1 MLFRAATKWVCAIGF
16 WGIVAPA
23 CTDGPPAPAAAVTTL
38 FDIQAQLAA
47 NKTMIEPLGLPM
59 AGRFSYTAKALS
71 VDVVPAFADGQAAAY
86 VITEF
91 WTGFPK
97 VWVQPMYVMVQD
109 LNNDGALEPYAG
121 LPAVFSVGPASAF
134 YSPYWHVFFVVVPQG
149 MPKPDFR
156 TSRAVLDSGYRLISG
171 PPRLCS
177 LAPIG
182 TDVTGYVRLPAPVPP
197 AHPLL
202 GTNIVGNAVVGAG
215 WVDGFDEQLG
225 VISFGDDRFTYDDDG
240 VIDEAP
246 LYVFRHQTEGLS
258 PPQIA
263 GLPSVGGEALPY
275 TANKPGAPENRPAFG
290 SLWRL
295 YFVDLPATAGA
306 IVPATADA
314 AQAKR
319 RNEINE
325 SGLQAV
331 TLEAGALGQDIYF
344 RPVLNAAKCAAE
356 LRAALA
362 AAPTQPL
369 PTSACAFLDSQ
380 TKMQDLLPPDK
391 IVRTEILATCPWVT
405 LAGKAVPVAAYVE
418 PRP

>member
-1 MLFRAATKWVCAIGF
+1 MHLRTATVWVCALCL
-16 WGIVAPA
+16 WGTVSAA
-23 CTDGPPAPAAAVTTL
+23 CTNEPAAPAAAVITL

-47 NKTMIEPLGLPM
+47 GKTMIEPLGLPM
-59 AGRFSYTAKALS
+59 AGRFSYAANNAT
-71 VDVVPAFADGQAAAY
+71 VDVTPAFADGQAAAY
-86 VITEF
+86 VTTEF

-109 LNNDGALEPYAG
+109 SNNDGVLEPFAD
-121 LPAVFSVGPASAF
+121 LPAVFSVGPDSAF
-134 YSPYWHVFFVVVPQG
+134 YSPYWHVFFVIVPQG

-156 TSRAVLDSGYRLISG
+156 TSRAVLDAGYQLISG

-182 TDVTGYVRLPAPVPP
+182 TDITGYVRLPAPVPP

-202 GTNIVGNAVVGAG
+202 GTDIVGNAVVGAG

-225 VISFGDDRFTYDDDG
+225 VVSFGDDRFTYDENG

-246 LYVFRHQTEGLS
+246 LYVFRHQTEGLV
-258 PPQIA
+258 PPKLA
-263 GLPSVGGEALPY
+263 GLPSVGGEALPS

-306 IVPATADA
+306 IVPATTDA

-319 RNEINE
+319 QNEINQ
-325 SGLQAV
+325 SGLQVV
-331 TLEAGALGQDIYF
+331 TLDAGALGQDIYF
-344 RPVLNAAKCAAE
+344 RPVLNATKCAAE
-356 LRAALA
+356 LTAALA

-380 TKMQDLLPPDK
+380 AKVQDLLPPDK
-391 IVRTEILATCPWVT
+391 VVRTEILVTCPWVT
-405 LAGKAVPVAAYVE
+405 FAGQAVPVAAYLE